1 MCQLYCPTR
10 NRPLLLREALA
21 SIRKLEGS
29 DLQFE
34 IIVGDNGNAPESRAV
49 AEEFGARHISVDQI
63 GAGAARNAAMGV
75 ATGDYLAFLD
85 DDDVWLPEHL
95 RPQLSLLDRRPE
107 LAEVVGQVVLTDPQL
122 VPFAEPPWPAA
133 LPDDGLLFFSSS
145 VTSRK
150 SVQQWRGSQR
160 AIASEC
166 STRHY
171 SATRTGIGTCNSLA
185 PERVG
190 FVQVPCVLFRQR
202 APGDEDELQKR
213 RMHFTRKV
221 FMRHALPAWREWDS
235 PIVFLKYFNKSMS
248 PYFNYFRGA
257 LHRRAERGTQQ
268 AYCQPW
274 AGCSWLAQC
283 TPRAYWRRNGEPVA
297 SWDKRCDHGQ
307 K

>member
-1 MCQLYCPTR
+1 M
-10 NRPLLLREALA
+10 
-21 SIRKLEGS
+21 
-29 DLQFE
+29 
-34 IIVGDNGNAPESRAV
+34 
-49 AEEFGARHISVDQI
+49 AEEFGARHISVDRI

-107 LAEVVGQVVLTDPQL
+107 LAGVVGQVVLTDPQL

-133 LPDDGLLFFSSS
+133 LPDDGLLFFSFLSYFPQIGATVARIS
-145 VTSRK
+145 ARDRIGMFDETLLGDQDWDWHLRLA
-150 SVQQWRGSQR
+150 R
-160 AIASEC
+160 A
-166 STRHY
+166 
-171 SATRTGIGTCNSLA
+171 
-185 PERVG
+185 ERVG

-257 LHRRAERGTQQ
+257 LHRRAERGDSAGVLSAMGWMLVAGPVHAARLLATEQELRRELGQ
-268 AYCQPW
+268 AVRSW
-274 AGCSWLAQC
+274 AKMNVPGAA
-283 TPRAYWRRNGEPVA
+283 R
-297 SWDKRCDHGQ
+297 
-307 K
+307 